1 MQKSKKNGNSSYEE
15 EWQFFPSFFLT
26 RFLEVEPTLQCKKY
40 ARFPSCFPGRGGGGG
55 NTPIHYLYQ
64 CIRVC
69 AAEERGRDF
78 RTGYPFQRRLLERGI
93 ISNAQKL
100 QFCKQPFEIIQG
112 QIAFK
117 NRVRSHGLRIRF
129 NALNKQTVV
138 LFLHPRTEYKKNGPF
153 PDGVSV
159 LGRILEQGIKNWPIS
174 RIG

>member
-1 MQKSKKNGNSSYEE
+1 MVVFSKFFFNTFFGSRAHVAMQKIRAT
-15 EWQFFPSFFLT
+15 SFMLS
-26 RFLEVEPTLQCKKY
+26 R
-40 ARFPSCFPGRGGGGG
+40 PGRGGGG
-55 NTPIHYLYQ
+55 NTPIHSLYQ

-153 PDGVSV
+153 PE
-159 LGRILEQGIKNWPIS
+159 RGISFGANS
-174 RIG
+174 RTGYKKLAHF